1 MAAALRATVNDDTRH
16 SANYLMMLRETNT
29 PVDFIFGA
37 PPREAVTQQPTDAS
51 AYSLEARQRLQQAY
65 ALIRERMSKRQGW
78 NKRRH
83 DRRLQEELYEP
94 GDAVFFLNMSPPS
107 TKIGAPKTT
116 KKLMPLWKGPGLVT

>member
-1 MAAALRATVNDDTRH
+1 
-16 SANYLMMLRETNT
+16 MMLRETNT

-94 GDAVFFLNMSPPS
+94 GDAVFVLNMSPPS

>member
-51 AYSLEARQRLQQAY
+51 AYSLEARQRL
-65 ALIRERMSKRQGW
+65 
-78 NKRRH
+78 
-83 DRRLQEELYEP
+83 
-94 GDAVFFLNMSPPS
+94 
-107 TKIGAPKTT
+107 
-116 KKLMPLWKGPGLVT
+116 